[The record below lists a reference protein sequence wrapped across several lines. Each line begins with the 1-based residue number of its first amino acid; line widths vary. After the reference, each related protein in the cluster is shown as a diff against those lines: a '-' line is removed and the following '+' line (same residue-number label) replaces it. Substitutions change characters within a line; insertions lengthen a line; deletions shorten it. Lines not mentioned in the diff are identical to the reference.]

1 MISLKE
7 VANVD
12 QAGTN
17 CDRFGS
23 GASAYAAYLET
34 PLGRLR
40 SDLAFAN
47 LQEFLPFGQP
57 PQSLRALDIGSG
69 TGGMALRLARLGV
82 HVTLVDSS
90 PEMLDLAQRAARETG
105 VESKIALHEGDARQV
120 SNLFSGQSFDVIL
133 CHNLLEF
140 VDDAGGVLHSAS
152 QAMHDCSVLSVLVRT
167 QAGEVLKSAIQT
179 GDLAGAE
186 RSLATGWS
194 CELLF
199 GAKVRLFTP
208 EILNSMLCQ
217 ASLRA
222 TAVRGVRVIS
232 DYLPATISREAEYE
246 RILELE
252 RKLGS
257 RPEFAA
263 VARYAQFLICRT
275 NPEHQK

>member
-1 MISLKE
+1 MAIADPAS
-7 VANVD
+7 
-12 QAGTN
+12 TN
-17 CDRFGS
+17 CDRFRS
-23 GASAYAAYLET
+23 GAAAYAAYLET
-34 PLGRLR
+34 PEGRLR

-47 LQEFLPFGQP
+47 LQEFLPFGRP

-69 TGGMALRLARLGV
+69 TGAMALRLARLGI

-90 PEMLDLAQRAARETG
+90 PEMLDLADRAARETG
-105 VESKIALHEGDARQV
+105 VRANIALYEADASRV
-120 SNLFSGQSFDVIL
+120 SNLFSGESFDVIL

-140 VDDAGGVLHSAS
+140 VEDAGGVLRSAS
-152 QAMHDCSVLSVLVRT
+152 QAMLGSSVLSVLVRT

-186 RSLATGWS
+186 RNLATGWS
-194 CELLF
+194 CEALF

-217 ASLRA
+217 AALKA
-222 TAVRGVRVIS
+222 TAIRGVRVIS
-232 DYLPATISREAEYE
+232 DYLPSTVSREAEYE

-275 NPEHQK
+275 TPEPAAQT

>member
-1 MISLKE
+1 M
-7 VANVD
+7 ANED
-12 QAGTN
+12 PASTN
-17 CDRFGS
+17 CDRFRN
-23 GASAYAAYLET
+23 GAAAYAAYLET
-34 PLGRLR
+34 PEGRLR

-47 LQEFLPFGQP
+47 LQEFLPFGRP

-69 TGGMALRLARLGV
+69 TGTMALRLAQLGI

-90 PEMLDLAQRAARETG
+90 PEMLDLADRAARETG
-105 VESKIALHEGDARQV
+105 VGANIALYEADASRV
-120 SNLFSGQSFDVIL
+120 SNLFSGESFDVIL

-140 VDDAGGVLHSAS
+140 VEDAGGVLRSAS
-152 QAMHDCSVLSVLVRT
+152 QAMRDSSVLSVLVRT

-186 RSLATGWS
+186 RNLATGWS
-194 CELLF
+194 CEALF
-199 GAKVRLFTP
+199 GAKVRLFTQ
-208 EILNSMLCQ
+208 EILNSMLRQ
-217 ASLRA
+217 TSLRA
-222 TAVRGVRVIS
+222 TAIRGVRVIS
-232 DYLPATISREAEYE
+232 DYLPSTISREAEYE

-275 NPEHQK
+275 TPEPEAQT